1 MKIIPVSTRRAAAR
15 ARACSTT
22 WPRFKRP
29 EDYRFVDALPTN
41 NDGKVVERELRDL
54 LRAETVDN
62 PERIPRR
69 PVS

>member
-1 MKIIPVSTRRAAAR
+1 MA
-15 ARACSTT
+15 
-22 WPRFKRP
+22 RFKRP

-41 NDGKVVERELRDL
+41 NDGKVVEREVRDL